1 MNVKELVSKNGDYIV
16 EMRRHFHMHPELS
29 FEEFETTKRI
39 AEELDKMEERF
50 NTVLDFS
57 RTILEVNTSD
67 VDMLEIV
74 ENHESVLREDKVF
87 ESIGREEALKN
98 AQDREYGYFRLK
110 KVIE

>member
-1 MNVKELVSKNGDYIV
+1 MIDKKEVKRVY
-16 EMRRHFHMHPELS
+16 EMAHLNI
-29 FEEFETTKRI
+29 KD
-39 AEELDKMEERF
+39 EELDKMEEKF

-57 RTILEVNTSD
+57 RTILEVDTND
-67 VDMLEIV
+67 VDMLDIV

-87 ESIGREEALKN
+87 ESIDREEALKN

>member
-1 MNVKELVSKNGDYIV
+1 MIDKKEVKRVY
-16 EMRRHFHMHPELS
+16 EMAHLNI
-29 FEEFETTKRI
+29 KD
-39 AEELDKMEERF
+39 EELDKMEEKF

-57 RTILEVNTSD
+57 RTILEVDTND

-87 ESIGREEALKN
+87 ESIDREEALKN
-98 AQDREYGYFRLK
+98 AKDREYGYFRLK

>member
-1 MNVKELVSKNGDYIV
+1 MIDKEEV
-16 EMRRHFHMHPELS
+16 
-29 FEEFETTKRI
+29 KRI
-39 AEELDKMEERF
+39 YEMAHLNIKDEELDKMEEKF

-57 RTILEVNTSD
+57 RTILEVDTND

-87 ESIGREEALKN
+87 ESIDREEALKN

>member
-1 MNVKELVSKNGDYIV
+1 MIDKKEVKRVY
-16 EMRRHFHMHPELS
+16 EMAHLNI
-29 FEEFETTKRI
+29 KD
-39 AEELDKMEERF
+39 EELDKMEEKF

-57 RTILEVNTSD
+57 RTILEVDTND

-74 ENHESVLREDKVF
+74 ENHESFLREDKVF
-87 ESIGREEALKN
+87 ESIDREEALKN

>member
-1 MNVKELVSKNGDYIV
+1 MIDKKEVKRVY
-16 EMRRHFHMHPELS
+16 EMAHLNI
-29 FEEFETTKRI
+29 KD
-39 AEELDKMEERF
+39 EELDKMEDKF

-57 RTILEVNTSD
+57 RTILEVDTND

-87 ESIGREEALKN
+87 ESIDREEALKN

>member
-1 MNVKELVSKNGDYIV
+1 MIDKKEVKRVY
-16 EMRRHFHMHPELS
+16 EMAHLNI
-29 FEEFETTKRI
+29 KD
-39 AEELDKMEERF
+39 EELDKMEEKF

-57 RTILEVNTSD
+57 RIILEVDTND

-87 ESIGREEALKN
+87 ESIDREEALKN

>member
-1 MNVKELVSKNGDYIV
+1 MIDKEEV
-16 EMRRHFHMHPELS
+16 
-29 FEEFETTKRI
+29 KRI
-39 AEELDKMEERF
+39 YEMAHLNIKDEELDKMEEKF

-57 RTILEVNTSD
+57 RTILEVNTND

-87 ESIGREEALKN
+87 ESIDREEALKN
-98 AQDREYGYFRLK
+98 AKDREYGYFRLK

>member
-1 MNVKELVSKNGDYIV
+1 MIDKKEVKRVY
-16 EMRRHFHMHPELS
+16 EMAHLNI
-29 FEEFETTKRI
+29 KD
-39 AEELDKMEERF
+39 EELDKMEEKF

-57 RTILEVNTSD
+57 RTILEVDTND

-87 ESIGREEALKN
+87 ESIDREEALKN